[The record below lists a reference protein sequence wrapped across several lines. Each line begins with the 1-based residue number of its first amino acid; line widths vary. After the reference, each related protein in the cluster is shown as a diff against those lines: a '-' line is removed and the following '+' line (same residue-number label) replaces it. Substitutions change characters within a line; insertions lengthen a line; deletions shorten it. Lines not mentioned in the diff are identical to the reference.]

1 MLFTEA
7 RMLSSELSSP
17 IKIYVRLY
25 YMVRLFSS
33 EINRALRVIS
43 TRYWDLLMDMYSEE
57 LRGSMDKAERIA
69 GELESLKRIAENYAV
84 IGELLGILA
93 SMMEDAGSKDLEAPW
108 PMLTLA
114 RSIVDEAGR
123 VVGKASAMLLVEL
136 GSIRDLLDLLLA
148 GRNSETAGEAE
159 SIILK
164 AKKTAEA
171 KVNRLMPRPLLL
183 SEGSVSS
190 LA

>member
-1 MLFTEA
+1 MLLTEA

-33 EINRALRVIS
+33 EVNRALRVIS

-93 SMMEDAGSKDLEAPW
+93 SMMEDAGPKDLEAPW
-108 PMLTLA
+108 PMLMLA
-114 RSIVDEAGR
+114 RSIVEEAGR
-123 VVGKASAMLLVEL
+123 VAGKASAMLLVEL

-148 GRNSETAGEAE
+148 GRNSETVGEAE
-159 SIILK
+159 SMILK

-183 SEGSVSS
+183 LEGSVSS